1 MSQGE
6 RKKAEEINLGEF
18 DPLSVLDGA
27 DEPEEE
33 FSVSRARESLR
44 VISGIASSGKRED
57 SVDSRTEQGALENY
71 QDDLKSSQV
80 AYARYQ
86 AWRRDQALDMLGR
99 VENKLF
105 APGRP
110 LSNQDL
116 LRLRESLSK
125 EVNDSTQNIDRV
137 IDGPPVVVDNRSINV
152 TVEGAS
158 KEDRA
163 SRAAMLDLLQA
174 IDIELSSIIST
185 PEVKEEESS
194 ASPVELIAP
203 NEGTEVI
210 EEGVILDEREE
221 SRSTDPE

>member
-1 MSQGE
+1 MSQDE
-6 RKKAEEINLGEF
+6 RKKAAEINLGEF
-18 DPLSVLDGA
+18 DPLSMLGVA
-27 DEPEEE
+27 DEPEDE
-33 FSVSRARESLR
+33 FSVSRAREALR
-44 VISGIASSGKRED
+44 VVSGIAASGRREGSSDARIELN
-57 SVDSRTEQGALENY
+57 SLENY

-80 AYARYQ
+80 TYARYQ

-99 VENKLF
+99 VENKLL

-174 IDIELSSIIST
+174 IDVELSIIINS
-185 PEVKEEESS
+185 PSENDKES
-194 ASPVELIAP
+194 AEALELIAP
-203 NEGTEVI
+203 NEGSEVI
-210 EEGVILDEREE
+210 EEGVILDERTE
-221 SRSTDPE
+221 SKVTKSK